1 MKPGTSVGLRGA
13 GADGVLVRGGFLA
26 VNGCPAHADC
36 FIVCEAGA
44 RVELRS
50 PYGALLLAWAE
61 GRERGEGNLFGF

>member
-1 MKPGTSVGLRGA
+1 MPTASSSAKP
-13 GADGVLVRGGFLA
+13 
-26 VNGCPAHADC
+26 
-36 FIVCEAGA
+36 GA